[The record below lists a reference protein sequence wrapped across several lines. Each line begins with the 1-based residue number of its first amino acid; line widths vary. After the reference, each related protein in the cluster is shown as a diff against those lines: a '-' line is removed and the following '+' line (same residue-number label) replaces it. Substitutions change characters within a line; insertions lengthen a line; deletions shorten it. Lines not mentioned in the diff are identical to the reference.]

1 MTVQELISALRRYP
15 AGTRVLVD
23 GYEEGLNE
31 PFIRISHAAYDP
43 GPGWRGEWA
52 DVGAG
57 EGRTAKAGREESV
70 VVVGR

>member
-15 AGTRVLVD
+15 ADMRVLVD

-31 PFIRISHAAYDP
+31 PLIRTSHAAYDP
-43 GPGWRGEWA
+43 GPDWRGDWSEPEA
-52 DVGAG
+52 YEQLPD
-57 EGRTAKAGREESV
+57 REEPV